1 MAKCNNC
8 GKTIP
13 KGAQF
18 CGYCGSK
25 VLDRCPK
32 CGNTELPGPNFCIR
46 CGAPLRSTPGIGTSA
61 EGTGDEELEAELK
74 VYKAGWEEGQHIVTC
89 PHCGA
94 KNRVPATKTRM
105 APSCGRCRQPLRLG

>member
-1 MAKCNNC
+1 MAKCNSC

-13 KGAQF
+13 KNAQF
-18 CGYCGSK
+18 CGFCGTK

-46 CGAPLRSTPGIGTSA
+46 CGAPLRATSGSA
-61 EGTGDEELEAELK
+61 SGAPASDEDLEAELN
-74 VYKAGWEEGQHIVTC
+74 VYKASWEEGHHIITC

-94 KNRVPATKTRM
+94 KNRIPTSRLQM
-105 APSCGRCRQPLRLG
+105 NPSCGRCRQPLPSS